1 MTHNGRQPHAVNSK
15 ILFSKKRALNAPPAG
30 TMRSVCSMFT
40 HPRQLTRATACL
52 LTCLMTATCGRAEDP
67 ARTALRDRLSQDAQL
82 SDDDLGRLRAE
93 ISRSIADKTFLITQ
107 GDTTRTMDDEQR
119 TVVFG
124 MLSEPMGMFDEGVR
138 QEGGV
143 TVRVLNA
150 PGRSTNSEIE
160 ASRRL
165 SIDIETLLPLRFQ
178 FAYAF
183 PNPED
188 YSLELVVRR

>member
-1 MTHNGRQPHAVNSK
+1 MARMFSL
-15 ILFSKKRALNAPPAG
+15 IL
-30 TMRSVCSMFT
+30 VCLAMAAC
-40 HPRQLTRATACL
+40 TRAD
-52 LTCLMTATCGRAEDP
+52 DP
-67 ARTALRDRLSQDAQL
+67 ARVALRDRLRQGAPL

-93 ISRSIADKTFLITQ
+93 VSRSMADMTFLVKE
-107 GDTTRTMDDEQR
+107 GEATRPSSEEER

-124 MLSEPMGMFDEGVR
+124 MLTEPAGMFDEGLR
-138 QEGGV
+138 QEGGA

-150 PGRSTNSEIE
+150 PGRSTSSEIE

-165 SIDIETLLPLRFQ
+165 SIGVDTFLPRRFQ

-188 YSLELVVRR
+188 YSFDLVVDP